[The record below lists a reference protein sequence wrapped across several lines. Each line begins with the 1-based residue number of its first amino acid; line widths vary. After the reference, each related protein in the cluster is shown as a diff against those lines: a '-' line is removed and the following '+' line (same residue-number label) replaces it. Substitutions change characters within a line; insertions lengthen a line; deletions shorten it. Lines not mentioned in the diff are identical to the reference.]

1 MEQSAST
8 ALIFLG
14 LVILAVVNFLGFR
27 QVVKALQEK
36 KG

>member
-1 MEQSAST
+1 MMNES

-14 LVILAVVNFLGFR
+14 FVILAVVNFLGFR

>member
-1 MEQSAST
+1 MEAA
-8 ALIFLG
+8 ALILLG
-14 LVILAVVNFLGFR
+14 LVIVAIVNFLGFR

>member
-1 MEQSAST
+1 MNDTS

-14 LVILAVVNFLGFR
+14 FVILAVVNFVGFR

>member
-1 MEQSAST
+1 MEST
-8 ALIFLG
+8 ALILLG
-14 LVILAVVNFLGFR
+14 LVIVAIVNFLGFR

>member
-1 MEQSAST
+1 MESA
-8 ALIFLG
+8 ALILLG
-14 LVILAVVNFLGFR
+14 LVIVAIVNFLGFR